1 MDMGSI
7 SAAVGGLK
15 ATGDIFKALLGMK
28 INSEAMSQ
36 IIDLQRVV
44 LEAQG
49 NVLSG
54 QSDYMSLV
62 QSKTDLEQEI
72 VRLKDWGAERE
83 NYKLTD
89 LGRGSTAYALKPSV
103 SPKQEPHWLCTN
115 CYHDHKKSILQPQGN
130 IEGETVWACAACK
143 SAQRVFDTASP
154 RSIFDGERSAHLGKG
169 DQCPKCRQYE
179 MRTESI
185 SEIGGAFAA
194 LGLKNHN
201 LKCAN
206 CEFEMQKEVEH

>member
-1 MDMGSI
+1 MDIASVSAVVGS
-7 SAAVGGLK
+7 LK
-15 ATGDIFKALLGMK
+15 TTGDIFKALLSMK
-28 INSEAMSQ
+28 ISSEAISQ
-36 IIDLQRVV
+36 ITSLQKVV
-44 LEAQG
+44 FEAQG
-49 NVLSG
+49 NALSA

-103 SPKQEPHWLCTN
+103 RPTQEPHWLCTN

-143 SAQRVFDTASP
+143 ASQRVLDTATP
-154 RSIFDGERSAHLGKG
+154 RSIFDGEKPTRLGPG
-169 DQCPKCRQYE
+169 DACPHCRQNE
-179 MRTESI
+179 LRTESV
-185 SEIGGAFAA
+185 SAGSGPFAA
-194 LGLKNHN
+194 LGYKLHAM
-201 LKCAN
+201 KCAS
-206 CEFEMQKEVEH
+206 CGFETEMEKPH